1 MAAFLRLVGQLSVK
15 GAKWAWS
22 NKDRVLQWLANGMS
36 FNWIKEKIEDIVS

>member
-22 NKDRVLQWLANGMS
+22 NKDRVIQWIKDGMS
-36 FNWIKEKIEDIVS
+36 FGWIVDKIEDLVS